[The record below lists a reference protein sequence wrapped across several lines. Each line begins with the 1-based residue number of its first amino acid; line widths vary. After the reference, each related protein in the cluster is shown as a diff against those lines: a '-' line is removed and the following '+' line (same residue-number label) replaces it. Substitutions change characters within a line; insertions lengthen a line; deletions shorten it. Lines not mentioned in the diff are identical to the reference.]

1 VRVLLSIGLAVCL
14 PALSQTDSTAKFESL
29 LAEAQQAQARG
40 DYRTAADAYSQAVA
54 IRADLPQLWSNL
66 GLMEYE
72 SRQYPEAEK
81 ALRRALTLDKSL
93 FVPNLFLGLDL
104 LELKRPGDAVGY
116 LIAAEKLKP
125 QDPQVLLALGRAY
138 HALLDVARSRQWYQ
152 RAVDVVPRNGD
163 AWFGL
168 GVAYFELAASASAK
182 LTAAFTNSPYVTE
195 LTADSLAE
203 QGRLTQAIER
213 YRVMLASHEQPPRCA
228 RTSYG
233 LALLRHGDRGQ
244 AEEQFERDLNSC
256 PAAKL
261 GKDRLLPAG
270 NNRDEALTPRPAPQ
284 PERPLPALGKLT
296 ESDLQQVASDAFF
309 AGDFRAAAQAA
320 DQLRQRYPNHPA
332 GWYWAVR
339 AYQKLGVAALTR
351 AGEVE
356 PESPRIH
363 ALLGDVYQR
372 RGMFRE
378 AEQEYSKILALQP
391 DNIAGLAGLA
401 AAYLHDARLDE
412 AQAAARK
419 ALDRDP
425 NDSEINI
432 LMGEIL
438 VAQRQYETAEPYLR
452 HGLTA
457 RPDLLPRVHALLGRV
472 YARAG
477 RSKEAINELNQG
489 LASDEDGSVY
499 YQLARLYQ
507 NLGETKNA
515 AAAFEKSRQIRAKRD
530 VIDQQ
535 SLEGGSVNQ

>member
-1 VRVLLSIGLAVCL
+1 
-14 PALSQTDSTAKFESL
+14 
-29 LAEAQQAQARG
+29 
-40 DYRTAADAYSQAVA
+40 
-54 IRADLPQLWSNL
+54 
-66 GLMEYE
+66 
-72 SRQYPEAEK
+72 
-81 ALRRALTLDKSL
+81 
-93 FVPNLFLGLDL
+93 
-104 LELKRPGDAVGY
+104 
-116 LIAAEKLKP
+116 
-125 QDPQVLLALGRAY
+125 
-138 HALLDVARSRQWYQ
+138 
-152 RAVDVVPRNGD
+152 
-163 AWFGL
+163 
-168 GVAYFELAASASAK
+168 
-182 LTAAFTNSPYVTE
+182 
-195 LTADSLAE
+195 
-203 QGRLTQAIER
+203 
-213 YRVMLASHEQPPRCA
+213 
-228 RTSYG
+228 
-233 LALLRHGDRGQ
+233 LRHGDRAQ

-391 DNIAGLAGLA
+391 DNVAGLAGLA
-401 AAYLHDARLDE
+401 AAYLHDTRLDD

-438 VAQRQYETAEPYLR
+438 VAQRQYETAEPYLQ

-507 NLGETKNA
+507 TVGETKAA

-535 SLEGGSVNQ
+535 SLEAAQ